1 MQPPHAWELSS
12 ALSSEARF
20 RVMQVLCGLR
30 VGLRLRELERAT
42 ELSIRSIQVATEG
55 LLKEKVL
62 RVDQEGRFTVNSAS
76 SMGNQVLRLFLAWR
90 DEETRRKAELLS
102 DRARLVVRLSDEV
115 ARFVKSRGKS

>member
-115 ARFVKSRGKS
+115 ARFVNSRVKS

>member
-55 LLKEKVL
+55 LLEEKVL

-76 SMGNQVLRLFLAWR
+76 SIGNQVLRLFLAWR

-115 ARFVKSRGKS
+115 ARFVKSKRDP

>member
-1 MQPPHAWELSS
+1 MQPPNAWELSS

-76 SMGNQVLRLFLAWR
+76 SIGNQVLRLFLAWR

-115 ARFVKSRGKS
+115 ARFVKSKRDP

>member
-1 MQPPHAWELSS
+1 MQPPNAWELSS

-62 RVDQEGRFTVNSAS
+62 RVDQEGRFTVNPTS
-76 SMGNQVLRLFLAWR
+76 SVAHRVLRLFLAWR

-115 ARFVKSRGKS
+115 ARFVSSRGKS

>member
-1 MQPPHAWELSS
+1 MHPSHGWELSS

-20 RVMQVLCGLR
+20 RIMQVLCGLR

-62 RVDQEGRFTVNSAS
+62 RVDQGRRYTVNSAS
-76 SMGNQVLRLFLAWR
+76 SIGNQVLRLFLAWR

-115 ARFVKSRGKS
+115 ARFVKTKRDP

>member
-1 MQPPHAWELSS
+1 MQPPHTWELSS
-12 ALSSEARF
+12 VLSSEARF
-20 RVMQVLCGLR
+20 RIMQVLCGLR

-55 LLKEKVL
+55 LLEEKVL
-62 RVDQEGRFTVNSAS
+62 RVDQEGRYTVNSAS
-76 SMGNQVLRLFLAWR
+76 SIGNRVLRLFLAWR

-115 ARFVKSRGKS
+115 ARFVNSRGKS

>member
-1 MQPPHAWELSS
+1 
-12 ALSSEARF
+12 
-20 RVMQVLCGLR
+20 MQVLCGLR

-115 ARFVKSRGKS
+115 ARFVNSRVKS

>member
-1 MQPPHAWELSS
+1 MRPPHGWELSS

-20 RVMQVLCGLR
+20 RIMQVLCGLR

-62 RVDQEGRFTVNSAS
+62 SVDQEGRFTVNSAS
-76 SMGNQVLRLFLAWR
+76 STGNQVLRLFLAWR

-115 ARFVKSRGKS
+115 ARFVKSRGGS